1 MNIVEFRDE
10 VAEYKLSTNKEI
22 RFIKMVNGN
31 SEIAAGELVVKA
43 EARKELLNYIMKIL
57 GEMITE
63 DDYYV

>member
-10 VAEYKLSTNKEI
+10 VAEYKLSMNKEI

-31 SEIAAGELVVKA
+31 SEIGAGELVVKA